1 MASTISPTV
10 PLEGGWFSECYEP
23 GGSAFSLKIVKKLH
37 QVQSPFQ
44 KIEVYETEAFGKLMV
59 IDGATMVS
67 SRENFFYHEMMS
79 HPVLYTHPAPKR
91 VLIIGG
97 GDCGTLRE
105 VLRHPEV
112 ERVQQVDIDE
122 EVTKAALKYFPELC
136 ESNNDPRAQLHF
148 DDGIKWLAEAE
159 KGSYDVIIVDGTDP
173 VGPGEGLFNQ
183 AFYQSCWHALAE
195 NGILVQQTETPLYHM
210 ALLNEVRSAMHRAGF
225 GHMHTL
231 TFPQPIYPSGWW
243 AATMAFKSGNE
254 QTFREDDIANKP
266 FQSEYYNLGIHRATL
281 AVPEFMRRAL
291 AV

>member
-1 MASTISPTV
+1 MS
-10 PLEGGWFSECYEP
+10 LDNHWFSECYAP

-44 KIEVYETEAFGKLMV
+44 KIEVYETETFGNLMV

-67 SRENFFYHEMMS
+67 TRENFFYHEMMS
-79 HPVLYTHPAPKR
+79 HPILYTHPAPKR

-112 ERVQQVDIDE
+112 ETVQQVDIDE

-136 ESNNDPRAQLHF
+136 ESNNDPRAELLF

-173 VGPGEGLFNQ
+173 VGPGEGLFNE
-183 AFYQSCWHALAE
+183 AFYNSCLRALTNE
-195 NGILVQQTETPLYHM
+195 GILGQQTETPLYHM
-210 ALLNEVRSAMHRAGF
+210 KLLNEVHGAMRSSGF
-225 GHMHTL
+225 KRIQTH

-243 AATMAFKSGNE
+243 AATMAFKGSNE
-254 QTFREDDIANKP
+254 LPIRTDDIANKP
-266 FQSEYYNLGIHRATL
+266 FECEYYNLEIHRAAL
-281 AVPEFMRRAL
+281 ALPEFMRRQL
-291 AV
+291 VI